1 VGLFGKRSV
10 LVYTASAALGAA
22 TEIAFQIEAN
32 TDLLR
37 EPRLLTVAILAGAAF
52 VVYFAI
58 NLILA
63 AVFALVPFLRSLE
76 ARTITVAASALA
88 LPHFIYLVT
97 IYAPLP
103 PAGHDALYVF
113 VVAITPLI
121 MAALVHL
128 LRYPP
133 VKRVAALAFACVLI
147 VGLSLLL
154 VPHFLHYGAAKKP
167 NVILITF
174 DAVRPDHLGAYG
186 YETSDQPNISLLSD
200 KGLAVE
206 GVTCEIP
213 VSEPS
218 HACIMTSLDAG
229 NHKVIFNRTPLDEN
243 VLTLPD
249 VLKSEGYSTGAFLGG
264 SPLWAEDSGLNRGF
278 DRYDDATGQV
288 DAYTSTPLIGRH
300 LAVSLG
306 ILKSDDNPFER
317 PADEVTDRALKW
329 LNSRPDGP
337 FFLWVNYFDAHDDY
351 LPPPEFAPE
360 GLKDRDAQMR
370 TNKAWGTEEKP
381 PPELAERII
390 RLYDGEIAFIDREIG
405 RLIAHLEEKGL
416 LENTIICVVGAY
428 GEAFGEHGN
437 KYHGLNVYG
446 EDIRIPL
453 VFYDGGTDVPPL
465 HVTGRSPLSTLD
477 VAPSVL
483 DLAGVTIPPAM
494 EGRSVFAEG
503 PGRDYGFSAAI
514 PDPTRFQT
522 IPYEG
527 VYAIYGGDFKLIR
540 YVSDQVPRTEFYDLT
555 DDPGEKNNLVDKE
568 PERFAEMNAAL
579 EKYIKSFPDFDA
591 SFER

>member
-1 VGLFGKRSV
+1 LFRKRSV
-10 LVYTASAALGAA
+10 SVYVASAAVGAA

-32 TDLLR
+32 VDLVR

-63 AVFALVPFLRSLE
+63 AVFTLVPFLRSLNE
-76 ARTITVAASALA
+76 RTITVAASALA

-103 PAGHDALYVF
+103 PAGRDALYVF

-128 LRYPP
+128 LKYPP

-147 VGLSLLL
+147 VALGLLL

-167 NVILITF
+167 NVILITL
-174 DAVRPDHLGAYG
+174 DAVRPDHIGVYG
-186 YETSDQPNISLLSD
+186 YDTSDQPNISFLGE
-200 KGLAVE
+200 KGIAVN
-206 GVTCEIP
+206 GVACEIP

-229 NHKVIFNRTPLDEN
+229 NNKVVFNRTPLDEN
-243 VLTLPD
+243 VLTLAE
-249 VLKSEGYSTGAFLGG
+249 VFGSEGYSTGAFLGG
-264 SPLWAEDSGLNRGF
+264 SPLWAGDSGLNQGF
-278 DRYDDATGQV
+278 DRYDDATAQA
-288 DAYTSTPLIGRH
+288 DAYTPTPLIGRH
-300 LAVSLG
+300 VAVSLG
-306 ILKSDDNPFER
+306 ILKPGDNPFER
-317 PADEVTDRALKW
+317 PADEVTDRVLKW
-329 LNSRPDGP
+329 LNSRANGP

-360 GLKDRDAQMR
+360 GLKDRDVQMR
-370 TNKAWGTEEKP
+370 TNKEWAAEENP
-381 PPELAERII
+381 SPELTELII
-390 RLYDGEIAFIDREIG
+390 RLYDGEIAFIDRELG
-405 RLIAHLEEKGL
+405 RLIKDMEKKGL

-465 HVTGRSPLSTLD
+465 YVTGRSPLSTLD

-483 DLAGVTIPPAM
+483 DLAGIAVPPAM
-494 EGRSVFAEG
+494 EGRSIFTGG

-522 IPYEG
+522 VPYKG
-527 VYAIYGGDFKLIR
+527 AYAVYNGDFKLIR
-540 YVSDQVPRTEFYDLT
+540 YVSDRLPRTEFYGLAA
-555 DDPGEKNNLVDKE
+555 DPGEKNNLADEE
-568 PERFAEMNAAL
+568 PKRLAEMNAAL
-579 EKYIKSFPDFDA
+579 EKYIKKFPDFDA
-591 SFER
+591 SLER